1 MTRRAVIAL
10 WLAAGLWGLSAVD
23 GRAVVV
29 DQLLAVVNG
38 KTIAVSDLVRHRW
51 LFAPNLPPGQL
62 LQRLI
67 DHIIVL
73 EEASRFDTAPPDPVA
88 VRGAVQELAQAFE
101 TEERWRGM
109 LQRARLTPDDIEKLM
124 ADQLRVEAFL
134 IQRVDL
140 FVFVSPADVRAAY
153 DDEAKRF
160 ADQTYDEVEPV
171 IERELLH
178 RKIADK
184 RQDYIGRLRTK
195 AAIRQLAD
203 APADLP
209 PRPSP

>member
-1 MTRRAVIAL
+1 MTRRAVLTL
-10 WLAAGLWGLSAVD
+10 WLAAGLVLLTATG
-23 GRAVVV
+23 GRAVVI
-29 DQLLAVVNG
+29 DQLLAVVND

-140 FVFVSPADVRAAY
+140 FVFVSPADVHAAY
-153 DDEAKRF
+153 DDEAGPF
-160 ADQTYDEVEPV
+160 AGRPFNDVEPV

-209 PRPSP
+209 PRP